1 MSELSH
7 GGMTPGQPCL
17 HEPGHEVVTAASAA
31 PETPVSTRPS
41 LAARVLIVPVIGY
54 RRFISPLLPPVCRFA
69 PSCSEYALEALR
81 VHGAVRG
88 LWLAVRRLARCH
100 PFNPGGYDPV
110 PPRPQG
116 AISC

>member
-1 MSELSH
+1 MSELSRE
-7 GGMTPGQPCL
+7 GTTPRQPCL
-17 HEPGHEVVTAASAA
+17 HEPRHEVVTAASAA
-31 PETPVSTRPS
+31 PGAPDAPRSS
-41 LAARVLIVPVIGY
+41 LAAQFLIVPVIGY

-116 AISC
+116 AIS

>member
-1 MSELSH
+1 MSELSP
-7 GGMTPGQPCL
+7 GGTTPRQPCL
-17 HEPGHEVVTAASAA
+17 HAPRHEVAAAASAA
-31 PETPVSTRPS
+31 PETAGSTGPS
-41 LAARVLIVPVIGY
+41 LAARILIVPVIGY
-54 RRFISPLLPPVCRFA
+54 RRFISPLFPPVCRFA

-116 AISC
+116 VIS

>member
-1 MSELSH
+1 MSELSP
-7 GGMTPGQPCL
+7 GGTTPSQPCL
-17 HEPGHEVVTAASAA
+17 HRPRPEVVTAASAT
-31 PETPVSTRPS
+31 PETAGSTRPS
-41 LAARVLIVPVIGY
+41 PAARVLIVPVIGY

-69 PSCSEYALEALR
+69 PSCSEYALESLR

-116 AISC
+116 VIS

>member
-1 MSELSH
+1 MSELSP
-7 GGMTPGQPCL
+7 GGTTPRQPCL
-17 HEPGHEVVTAASAA
+17 HDPRPEAVTAASAT
-31 PETPVSTRPS
+31 PETARATGPS
-41 LAARVLIVPVIGY
+41 LAARILIVPVIGY

-88 LWLAVRRLARCH
+88 LWLAAARLARCH

-116 AISC
+116 VIS

>member
-1 MSELSH
+1 MSELSP
-7 GGMTPGQPCL
+7 GETTPRDSCL
-17 HEPGHEVVTAASAA
+17 HEPHYEVVPAASAA
-31 PETPVSTRPS
+31 AGTPGSPEAS
-41 LAARVLIVPVIGY
+41 LAARILIVPVIGY
-54 RRFISPLLPPVCRFA
+54 RRFISPLFPPVCRFA

-116 AISC
+116 VIS

>member
-1 MSELSH
+1 MSELSP
-7 GGMTPGQPCL
+7 GGTTPRQPCL
-17 HEPGHEVVTAASAA
+17 HDPRDEAVASAT
-31 PETPVSTRPS
+31 PETARSTGPS
-41 LAARVLIVPVIGY
+41 LAARILIVPVIGY

-116 AISC
+116 VVS